1 MVIGVFLRNEDRRL
15 ITQHQLVEN
24 QKLLSKS
31 QLLGMV
37 GHWELDLVKNRLVWL
52 DQICRILGNEPSER
66 ESTYEG
72 FLAFVHPEDRKGF
85 DVTYRKSMEEGRGE
99 FEIQH
104 RVLQPRTGEVRI
116 VFQKW
121 EHYHDSNGRVIKS
134 IGFIQDITDRVQ
146 AQEAIRASEKKYRSL
161 FNSMNEGIALL

>member
-52 DQICRILGNEPSER
+52 DQIYRILGNEPSER

-104 RVLQPRTGEVRI
+104 
-116 VFQKW
+116 
-121 EHYHDSNGRVIKS
+121 NGRVIKS